1 MPDLITLA
9 RAKQAMPTPPAADDA
24 IIEDLIDAA
33 SEIIEL
39 YCRRTFASTTYD
51 EIVSGRSD
59 GRLRLKQ
66 FPIVTVTRVA
76 ASNGTALQVVNENA
90 TLNQRATVRITS
102 TGLVLGRIASGV
114 TSTDSSI
121 LWSGHATVQS
131 VANAVTA
138 LGNGWKGTV
147 VTGYASW
154 PPTDLR
160 PLGVALP
167 CLTTPAELVIHDEE
181 VSSCRIDVDAGFV
194 FGEFPEGD
202 GNLRVEYTAGYT
214 TVPEAVQQACAML
227 VAQWYAEG
235 KHDAARRFDAL
246 GEMQVA
252 RFIPEGLPEAVRR
265 LLAPW
270 RNLMA

>member
-1 MPDLITLA
+1 VPS
-9 RAKQAMPTPPAADDA
+9 ADDA
-24 IIEDLIDAA
+24 IVEELIDAA

-39 YCRRTFASTTYD
+39 YCRRTFSLTSYD
-51 EIVSGRSD
+51 ELVSGRPD
-59 GRLRLKQ
+59 EILRLKQ
-66 FPIVTVTRVA
+66 FPIVSVTRIA
-76 ASNGTALQVVNENA
+76 ATNGAALKIVNENA

-102 TGLVLGRIASGV
+102 TGLVLTRVAAGV
-114 TSTDSSI
+114 SSSDSSI
-121 LWSGHATVQS
+121 LWSGHATLQS

-160 PLGVALP
+160 PLGVAL
-167 CLTTPAELVIHDEE
+167 TAMTKPAELVIHDEC
-181 VSSCRIDVDAGFV
+181 VAAARIDADAGFIH
-194 FGEFPEGD
+194 GRFPTGN
-202 GNLRVEYTAGYT
+202 GNLRVEYSAGFST
-214 TVPEAVQQACAML
+214 IPEAVQQACAML

-235 KHDAARRFDAL
+235 KHDAARRFDGL
-246 GEMQVA
+246 GDAQFS
-252 RFIPEGLPEAVRR
+252 RFPPEGLPEAVRR